1 MPISRPALKLQ
12 PPPPPAAEPALAG
25 TPPVLVEMLK
35 TAAAR
40 GAATAYAVA
49 GARPFVRVE
58 GDVVELGLEP
68 IVSAGDIERFMF
80 EFAPRNEHGEV
91 SSEWVFSLPQVG
103 RVRAVAFDDESGPGL
118 VLHVAA
124 NVSTAEEIGLS
135 HEAQQLC
142 TEADGL
148 VLVTGP
154 RRNGK
159 STLLGAFVDLINR
172 RRTDYVV
179 TIESRICA
187 LHERR
192 HALISQREVEGDGEA
207 IARAARAALREGP
220 DVLVLDDI
228 RAPEAVAVAL
238 DAARSGRLVIAAIA
252 APSAAGA
259 VDRLIEGFPTDR
271 RPQVR
276 ALLASSL
283 RGVVSQVLVEKK
295 GGGRVAAREVLLGT
309 PAVNKLVLDGA
320 TAQLGVAMESAAR
333 AGMRTLP
340 QALAGLV
347 RDGVIEAEEAYRHVP
362 DQRAFL
368 LMLQRE
374 SADATD
380 SERRA

>member
-1 MPISRPALKLQ
+1 
-12 PPPPPAAEPALAG
+12 
-25 TPPVLVEMLK
+25 MLK
-35 TAAAR
+35 AAAAR

-49 GARPFVRVE
+49 GTRPFVRIE
-58 GDVVELGLEP
+58 GEVVELGMEP
-68 IVSAGDIERFMF
+68 VVGTADIERFAF
-80 EFAPRNEHGEV
+80 EFAPRNDHGEAA
-91 SSEWVFSLPQVG
+91 SEWVFSLPEVG
-103 RVRAVAFDDESGPGL
+103 RVHAVTFADESGPGL
-118 VLHVAA
+118 VLHIAA
-124 NVSTAEEIGLS
+124 NVSTAEQIGLS
-135 HEAQQLC
+135 HEAQKLC

-159 STLLGAFVDLINR
+159 STLLGAFVDLISR

-179 TIESRICA
+179 TIESRIRA

-238 DAARSGRLVIAAIA
+238 DAARSGRLVIAALA
-252 APSAAGA
+252 APSAASA
-259 VDRLIEGFPTDR
+259 IDRLIDGFPTDR

-283 RGVVSQVLVEKK
+283 RGVISQLLVEKK
-295 GGGRVAAREVLLGT
+295 GGGRIAARELLLGT
-309 PAVNKLVLDGA
+309 PAVSKLVLDGA

-347 RDGVIEAEEAYRHVP
+347 RDGLVEAEEAYRHVP

-374 SADATD
+374 SVDVAE